1 VDYKEAI
8 ARAIVACGGRVGP
21 GHGDGGWRKSS
32 GEVLH
37 GAGLT
42 ELEQRALLDAVGCW
56 GAGGAAVVTKRR
68 LGASLR
74 GLWRRRSYGSS
85 AAAAAVLAQEK
96 EEAEMRK
103 RSCG

>member
-1 VDYKEAI
+1 MRVLSWPGVVWLGLATATEGGGGAP
-8 ARAIVACGGRVGP
+8 ARRCTA
-21 GHGDGGWRKSS
+21 
-32 GEVLH
+32 L
-37 GAGLT
+37 GLT

-56 GAGGAAVVTKRR
+56 GAGGAAVVTKRQ

-85 AAAAAVLAQEK
+85 AAAAAVLAQAK

-103 RSCG
+103 RRRG